1 VWGVKK
7 KMSESEKI
15 YKTNNSQLFNYL
27 PPELHTG
34 KETYID
40 YYVIKPGES
49 VLYRKRI
56 KLNRA
61 KTKLTTS
68 DFKRYCRGIIKNLSE
83 KLASGWNPFIEQE
96 AGKGFTTLSAALDT
110 YFNDKS
116 REMTDNS
123 IRSYK
128 SFISMLKD
136 YLKTVLKDE
145 NIFCINFNQE
155 AARNYL
161 LWCWNEK
168 GIEGRT
174 FNGYIRGY
182 HSIWAWL
189 VEFNYSKVNVF
200 DGITRKKEK
209 KKNRIEINSN
219 LRAEIKQHLLEQSEA
234 AYWLMC
240 ELCFFGL
247 IRPSEMVRLK
257 VNNVDL
263 EKQII
268 VLNFNETKNQQ
279 ERICSLP
286 NHVAALLTE
295 HLKRANSDD
304 FLFSDRGGYLPGKN
318 ELDSRKIAKRWE
330 KLRVEIGFGKNIQ
343 FYSQRDSGII
353 YMLDTINPEYVRS
366 QADHYSLEMTTKYTK
381 HFRPEGN
388 RDIMNI
394 EPDI

>member
-1 VWGVKK
+1 
-7 KMSESEKI
+7 MPESEKI

-27 PPELHTG
+27 PPELHQG

-40 YYVIKPGES
+40 YYILKPGERE
-49 VLYRKRI
+49 LYRKRI

-61 KTKLTTS
+61 RAKLSAT
-68 DFKRYCRGIIKNLSE
+68 DFKRYSRGIIKNLSE
-83 KLASGWNPFIEQE
+83 KLAAGWNPFTEQE
-96 AGKGFTTLSAALDT
+96 AGKGYTTLAAALDT

-128 SFISMLKD
+128 SFITILKS
-136 YLKTVLKDE
+136 YLKVEMNNEDV
-145 NIFCINFNQE
+145 FCINFNQE
-155 AARNYL
+155 SARNFM

-174 FNGYIRGY
+174 FNGYIRAY

-189 VEFNYSKVNVF
+189 VEFNYSKINVF
-200 DGITRKKEK
+200 EGISRKKEK
-209 KKNRIEINSN
+209 KKNRLEIDSN
-219 LRAEIKQHLLEQSEA
+219 LRAAIKNHLIKQGETG
-234 AYWLMC
+234 YWLMC

-257 VNNVDL
+257 VRNVDI

-268 VLNFNETKNQQ
+268 VLNYNETKNQD
-279 ERICSLP
+279 ERICSVP
-286 NHVAALLTE
+286 NHVCELLTD
-295 HLKRANSDD
+295 HLNKALPDD
-304 FLFSDRGGYLPGKN
+304 YLFSEHGCFTPGKKPI
-318 ELDSRKIAKRWE
+318 DSRKIAKRWE
-330 KLRVEIGFGKNIQ
+330 KLRVEVGFAKNIQ

-388 RDIMNI
+388 REIMNI